1 MPFNIPLNIRGN
13 FVEKGCWRWLRGFFV
28 ARVPTGQGGKQQD
41 EAPQQDA
48 AAAEIKGDV
57 VGLRPVV
64 EPT

>member
-13 FVEKGCWRWLRGFFV
+13 FVEKGCWRWLRELPV
-28 ARVPTGQGGKQQD
+28 ACVPTGQGSKQQD

-48 AAAEIKGDV
+48 EATEIEGDV
-57 VGLRPVV
+57 IGLRPVV